1 MIISKLPNF
10 NFRVIINLLLSILPL
25 SFIAGNLIINLNITL
40 IIIVSLI
47 FWGREFFK
55 IDILLI
61 DKLIIF
67 LFFFSTLTS
76 LINFNNFF
84 SSDPYL
90 AKENLIK
97 SFTFIR
103 YLFFY
108 FSIRLIIEKD
118 YFDIKTFFIFSG
130 ICVIFV
136 SLDLILQFY
145 SGKDI
150 FGFPKA
156 HHKLSGPFGDELIAG
171 SYLQRFC
178 LFLFFLIP
186 FYKNLFSKR
195 NLILILLLL
204 FILIFFSVVIAGN
217 RMSVILLMML
227 FVFLFL
233 NEKQLRKFVII
244 LVPLILI
251 LFFTLYKFYPNIK
264 EMTDHFLTLSLEIIF
279 SLDEIYNN
287 PNLDFS
293 NMYLK
298 EFHLG
303 YMTWKE
309 NIIIGVG
316 INSFYL
322 NCKINY
328 DICTSHPHNYYLEI
342 LSELGIIGI
351 CVVSIIFVKLLHI
364 YFKIK
369 SNFNLSY
376 ENNVITAFVLLL
388 FVEMFPLKT
397 TGSFFTTGN
406 ASYIFLLIATIVGL
420 SNKFINYKKNQ
431 F

>member
-1 MIISKLPNF
+1 MIISKLSNF

-264 EMTDHFLTLSLEIIF
+264 EMTDHFLTLSVEIIF

-309 NIIIGVG
+309 NIIIGGG

-369 SNFNLSY
+369 NNFNLSY

-397 TGSFFTTGN
+397 TGSFFTTGTS
-406 ASYIFLLIATIVGL
+406 SYIFLLIATIVGL

>member
-55 IDILLI
+55 INILLI

-76 LINFNNFF
+76 LINFNNFS

-90 AKENLIK
+90 AKENLVK

-118 YFDIKTFFIFSG
+118 YFDIKTFFISSG

-204 FILIFFSVVIAGN
+204 FILMFFSIVIAGN
-217 RMSVILLMML
+217 RMSVILFIML

-298 EFHLG
+298 EFYLG

-309 NIIIGVG
+309 NIIIGGG

-376 ENNVITAFVLLL
+376 ENNVITAFALLL
-388 FVEMFPLKT
+388 LVEMFPLKT
-397 TGSFFTTGN
+397 TGNNN
-406 ASYIFLLIATIVGL
+406 AKAVITLFS
-420 SNKFINYKKNQ
+420 
-431 F
+431 

>member
-1 MIISKLPNF
+1 MIISKLSNF

-264 EMTDHFLTLSLEIIF
+264 EMTDHFLTLSVEIIF

-309 NIIIGVG
+309 NIIIGGG

-369 SNFNLSY
+369 NNFNLSY

-406 ASYIFLLIATIVGL
+406 ATYIFLLIATIVGL

>member
-55 IDILLI
+55 INFLLI

-76 LINFNNFF
+76 LINFNNFL

-118 YFDIKTFFIFSG
+118 YFDIKTFFISSG

-309 NIIIGVG
+309 NIIIGGG

>member
-1 MIISKLPNF
+1 MIISKLSNF

-264 EMTDHFLTLSLEIIF
+264 EMTDHFLTLSVEIIF

-309 NIIIGVG
+309 NIIIGGG

-369 SNFNLSY
+369 NNFNLSY

-397 TGSFFTTGN
+397 TGSFFTTGT

>member
-55 IDILLI
+55 INFLLI

-76 LINFNNFF
+76 LINFNNFL

-118 YFDIKTFFIFSG
+118 YFDIKTFFISSG

-309 NIIIGVG
+309 NIIIGGG

-351 CVVSIIFVKLLHI
+351 CVISIIFVKLLHI

>member
-1 MIISKLPNF
+1 MIISKLSNF

-84 SSDPYL
+84 SSDPFL

-264 EMTDHFLTLSLEIIF
+264 EMTDHFLTLSVEIIF

-309 NIIIGVG
+309 NIIIGSG

-369 SNFNLSY
+369 NNFNLSY

>member
-47 FWGREFFK
+47 FWGREFLK
-55 IDILLI
+55 INFLLI

-76 LINFNNFF
+76 LINFNNFL
-84 SSDPYL
+84 SNDPYL

-118 YFDIKTFFIFSG
+118 YFDIKTFFISSG

-251 LFFTLYKFYPNIK
+251 LFFTLYKFYPDIK

-309 NIIIGVG
+309 NIIIGGG

>member
-1 MIISKLPNF
+1 MIISKLSNF

-264 EMTDHFLTLSLEIIF
+264 EMTDHFLTLSVEIIF

-309 NIIIGVG
+309 NIIIGGG

-369 SNFNLSY
+369 NNFNLSY

>member
-1 MIISKLPNF
+1 M
-10 NFRVIINLLLSILPL
+10 
-25 SFIAGNLIINLNITL
+25 
-40 IIIVSLI
+40 
-47 FWGREFFK
+47 
-55 IDILLI
+55 
-61 DKLIIF
+61 
-67 LFFFSTLTS
+67 
-76 LINFNNFF
+76 
-84 SSDPYL
+84 
-90 AKENLIK
+90 
-97 SFTFIR
+97 
-103 YLFFY
+103 
-108 FSIRLIIEKD
+108 
-118 YFDIKTFFIFSG
+118 
-130 ICVIFV
+130 
-136 SLDLILQFY
+136 Y
-145 SGKDI
+145 S
-150 FGFPKA
+150 
-156 HHKLSGPFGDELIAG
+156 
-171 SYLQRFC
+171 
-178 LFLFFLIP
+178 
-186 FYKNLFSKR
+186 
-195 NLILILLLL
+195 
-204 FILIFFSVVIAGN
+204 
-217 RMSVILLMML
+217 ILLMML

-309 NIIIGVG
+309 NIIIGGG